1 MTQKSHRCYLTF
13 FCSAL
18 SFCLSLKNKCVL
30 CKYLNKNLMC
40 VCVCSG
46 RSLRECLSRALRRR
60 SAAWTAKAVWA
71 ETRSVRWVTHWN
83 ASPVRAQWTLHEGYL
98 TLQPE
103 SFQTCVQMQR
113 SPRWCKVRPV
123 SVSAKTQE
131 YLYFLYIDV
140 TLWEK
145 KLDTQFNLVVL
156 DIRYCPQVLSHPFVG
171 STTIVTTKTRNL
183 LKTWHIS
190 ARCAVCP

>member
-1 MTQKSHRCYLTF
+1 
-13 FCSAL
+13 
-18 SFCLSLKNKCVL
+18 
-30 CKYLNKNLMC
+30 MC
-40 VCVCSG
+40 VCLLRPFFEGMSQSSSQTEIGSLNSKGSLG
-46 RSLRECLSRALRRR
+46 RD
-60 SAAWTAKAVWA
+60 TF
-71 ETRSVRWVTHWN
+71 
-83 ASPVRAQWTLHEGYL
+83 SPVSNSLKRLTCQKWIWTLHEGYL

-156 DIRYCPQVLSHPFVG
+156 DIRYCAQVLSHPFVG